1 MACLRWQVLKDVH
14 LKGDI
19 FFWDGPRYK
28 KLKGNSGKLDPAIDL
43 NAGIEFKVMPKLNL
57 WLQFNNILNNRYQ
70 RWNQYEVLGFNVM
83 GGIVYSFS
91 QKGK

>member
-1 MACLRWQVLKDVH
+1 MHVKSDL
-14 LKGDI
+14 
-19 FFWDGPRYK
+19 FFWDGARYRMK
-28 KLKGNSGKLDPAIDL
+28 NGESGKLDPAIDV
-43 NAGIEFKVMPKLNL
+43 NAGVEFKIMPRLNL

-91 QKGK
+91 QMGK